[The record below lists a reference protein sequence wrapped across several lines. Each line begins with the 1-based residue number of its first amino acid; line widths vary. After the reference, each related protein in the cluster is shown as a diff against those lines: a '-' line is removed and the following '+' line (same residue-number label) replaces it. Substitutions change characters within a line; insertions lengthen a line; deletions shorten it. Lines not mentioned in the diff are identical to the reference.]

1 MKVSRGDF
9 SGGEGDGEQYK
20 QSCADMWL
28 FNKIYTQNWWQKSSI
43 LAVTQVVIITFK

>member
-20 QSCADMWL
+20 SHVLICDFLTKFTLKTDDRRVQFL
-28 FNKIYTQNWWQKSSI
+28 
-43 LAVTQVVIITFK
+43 L